1 MASDILSRSAPP
13 PEPTGPAPGR
23 TSGDATSDATRLLCA
38 GTYLDPEYR
47 ATVIRELLTHRF
59 RVVAPSYGYDAVPVL
74 AHALAAR
81 RLHRARLAVLGAG
94 LGVTLVL
101 MGAGVLNAF
110 AGFLTA
116 LWLVWVTAYLRRVV
130 TLQTLVS
137 RLRGRTDPKG
147 GTSGFDASYP
157 EHPRLTPELV
167 AKIDR
172 EQTSDGSLVRYG
184 GYKPFVGAGEPVR
197 RWSTAELLIGAPVPS
212 ADQHPFLHEHQYQD
226 RNQPGPGISR
236 ATVVH
241 GQEPQR
247 KEVVPFTTDEI
258 TSYVAE
264 RMTADLRDRARQA
277 ERIEGLA
284 VERST
289 FTTAVTRLG
298 VWEQPEGGAHDGPW
312 EDGYGARR
320 AYLCVRVGT
329 WNQELVTT
337 AFVGFDLKG
346 NTLHTEFYSY
356 VLAPIQASF
365 HLVDR
370 LPAALTGRLLLRVA
384 WHTLRATPGAT
395 VRPVLAQLRSRL
407 PGLLPWRWGKTRIL
421 VLQPSDTSEF
431 RLGRYAD
438 TVLNRGALTSIRE
451 MATSDDFHV
460 FFQETDTIKYTQI
473 VERQLLQV
481 IRDFLH
487 EHNVDLAEHEARQTN
502 ILNSYG
508 DNNNFVNNNNGGT
521 VNSGTQNFHRGS
533 EGGGQGAGSA

>member
-23 TSGDATSDATRLLCA
+23 PAGDATSNATRLLCA
-38 GTYLDPEYR
+38 GTYLDPVYR

-94 LGVTLVL
+94 LFLTVVL
-101 MGAGVLNAF
+101 MSTGVLD
-110 AGFLTA
+110 GTTGSLTS

-130 TLQTLVS
+130 TLQTLIT
-137 RLRGRTDPKG
+137 RLRRRTDPASPA
-147 GTSGFDASYP
+147 SGFDGAYP
-157 EHPRLTPELV
+157 EHPRLSAELV

-172 EQTSDGSLVRYG
+172 EQLADGSLIRYG

-197 RWSTAELLIGAPVPS
+197 RWSTAELLIGAPAPVFE
-212 ADQHPFLHEHQYQD
+212 QHHGF
-226 RNQPGPGISR
+226 PGAPQEAG
-236 ATVVH
+236 AN
-241 GQEPQR
+241 GQEPRR
-247 KEVVPFTTDEI
+247 KEVTAFTADEI
-258 TSYVAE
+258 TAYVAD
-264 RMTADLRDRARQA
+264 RMSADLRDRARQS
-277 ERIEGLA
+277 ERIDGLA

-289 FTTAVTRLG
+289 FTTAVTTRLG
-298 VWEQPEGGAHDGPW
+298 VWEAAPDKRDGHW
-312 EDGYGARR
+312 EDGYDSQR

-370 LPAALTGRLLLRVA
+370 LPAALNGRLLLRVA
-384 WHTLRATPGAT
+384 WHTLRSTPEAAL
-395 VRPVLAQLRSRL
+395 RPVLGRLRSWL
-407 PGLLPWRWGKTRIL
+407 PGLLPWRWGKVRIH
-421 VLQPSDTSEF
+421 VLQPPDTSEF

-481 IRDFLH
+481 IRDFLY
-487 EHNVDLAEHEARQTN
+487 EHNVDVAEHEARQTN

-508 DNNNFVNNNNGGT
+508 NNNNFVNNNNGGN
-521 VNSGTQNFHRGS
+521 VNSGPQHFHHGP
-533 EGGGQGAGSA
+533 EGGQGAGTS

>member
-1 MASDILSRSAPP
+1 MASDILSLPAPP
-13 PEPTGPAPGR
+13 PEPTGPSPDRPPSDG
-23 TSGDATSDATRLLCA
+23 TSDATRLLCA
-38 GTYLDPEYR
+38 GTYLDPVYR

-94 LGVTLVL
+94 LVVTFVL
-101 MGAGVLNAF
+101 MGVGVLNAV
-110 AGFLTA
+110 AGWLTA

-130 TLQTLVS
+130 TLQTLTA
-137 RLRGRTDPKG
+137 RLRGRTDAAG
-147 GTSGFDASYP
+147 RTSGFDGSYP
-157 EHPRLTPELV
+157 EHPLLTAELV

-197 RWSTAELLIGAPVPS
+197 RWSTAELLIGAP
-212 ADQHPFLHEHQYQD
+212 ATTFEHQ
-226 RNQPGPGISR
+226 RVPGIPPA
-236 ATVVH
+236 ATAS
-241 GQEPQR
+241 GREPKR
-247 KEVVPFTTDEI
+247 KEVVAFTAEEI
-258 TSYVAE
+258 TACVAE
-264 RMTADLRDRARQA
+264 RMTAQLRDQARRS
-277 ERIEGLA
+277 ERIDGLA

-289 FTTAVTRLG
+289 FTTAVTTRLG
-298 VWEQPEGGAHDGPW
+298 VREPERDDRDGHW
-312 EDGYGARR
+312 ADGYDAQRT
-320 AYLCVRVGT
+320 YLCVRVGS

-356 VLAPIQASF
+356 VLAPIRASF

-370 LPAALTGRLLLRVA
+370 LPAALDGRLLLRVA
-384 WHTLRATPGAT
+384 WHTLRGTPEAALRAFVT
-395 VRPVLAQLRSRL
+395 RLADVL
-407 PGLLPWRWGKTRIL
+407 PRWGNTTRIR
-421 VLQPSDTSEF
+421 VLQAPDTSEF

-451 MATSDDFHV
+451 MATSAGFHV

-481 IRDFLH
+481 VRDFLH
-487 EHNVDLAEHEARQTN
+487 EHNVDVAEHEARQTN
-502 ILNSYG
+502 ILNDYG
-508 DNNNFVNNNNGGT
+508 RNNSFVNENSGT
-521 VNSGTQNFHRGS
+521 VNSGTQNIQRGS
-533 EGGGQGAGSA
+533 DGGQGGGPS

>member
-1 MASDILSRSAPP
+1 MASDILSSLPAPP
-13 PEPTGPAPGR
+13 PEPKGPFPGR
-23 TSGDATSDATRLLCA
+23 TSGDATSNATRLLCA
-38 GTYLDPEYR
+38 GTYLDPVYR

-81 RLHRARLAVLGAG
+81 RLHRTRLAALGAG
-94 LGVTLVL
+94 LVVTFVL
-101 MGAGVLNAF
+101 MDTGVLNAY
-110 AGFLTA
+110 AGWLTA

-130 TLQTLVS
+130 TLQTLIS
-137 RLRGRTDPKG
+137 RLRGRTDAAG
-147 GTSGFDASYP
+147 RANGFDGSYP
-157 EHPRLTPELV
+157 EHPRLTAELV

-172 EQTSDGSLVRYG
+172 EQMSDGSVVRYG

-197 RWSTAELLIGAPVPS
+197 RWSTAELLIGALEPAVEQHQFIPGLPP
-212 ADQHPFLHEHQYQD
+212 ADVT
-226 RNQPGPGISR
+226 N
-236 ATVVH
+236 
-241 GQEPQR
+241 GQEPKR
-247 KEVVPFTTDEI
+247 KEVIAFTAEKISAYVADRMTTD
-258 TSYVAE
+258 
-264 RMTADLRDRARQA
+264 LRNRAREA
-277 ERIEGLA
+277 ERIDGLA
-284 VERST
+284 VELST
-289 FTTAVTRLG
+289 FTTAVTTRLG
-298 VWEQPEGGAHDGPW
+298 GWEPARDNRDGGW
-312 EDGYGARR
+312 EDGYGSQR
-320 AYLCVRVGT
+320 AYLCVRVGS

-370 LPAALTGRLLLRVA
+370 LPAALSGRLLLRVA
-384 WHTLRATPGAT
+384 WHTLRSTPEAAL
-395 VRPVLAQLRSRL
+395 RPALTRLRTWL
-407 PGLLPWRWGKTRIL
+407 PGLLPWRWGKTRIQ
-421 VLQPSDTSEF
+421 VLQPLDTSEF

-481 IRDFLH
+481 VRDFLH
-487 EHNVDLAEHEARQTN
+487 EHNVDVAEHEARQTN

-508 DNNNFVNNNNGGT
+508 NNNNFVNNNNGGT

-533 EGGGQGAGSA
+533 DGGQGAGTS

>member
-1 MASDILSRSAPP
+1 MASDILSLSVPP
-13 PEPTGPAPGR
+13 PDPTGRAPGR
-23 TSGDATSDATRLLCA
+23 PSGDATSNATRLLCA
-38 GTYLDPEYR
+38 GTYLDPVYR

-94 LGVTLVL
+94 LVVTFAL
-101 MGAGVLNAF
+101 MVSGVLNEF
-110 AGFLTA
+110 AASLTM

-130 TLQTLVS
+130 TLQTLTS
-137 RLRGRTDPKG
+137 RLRGRTDAAGRKA
-147 GTSGFDASYP
+147 GFDGAYP
-157 EHPRLTPELV
+157 DHPRLTAELV

-172 EQTSDGSLVRYG
+172 EQTSDGSLICYG
-184 GYKPFVGAGEPVR
+184 GYKPFVGAGQQVR
-197 RWSTAELLIGAPVPS
+197 RWSNAELLIGAPAP
-212 ADQHPFLHEHQYQD
+212 AFEQHQH
-226 RNQPGPGISR
+226 GPGMSR
-236 ATVVH
+236 AAA
-241 GQEPQR
+241 GQEPKR
-247 KEVVPFTTDEI
+247 KEVIAFTAEEI
-258 TSYVAE
+258 TAYVGD
-264 RMTADLRDRARQA
+264 RMTAELRDRAREA
-277 ERIEGLA
+277 ERIDGLA

-289 FTTAVTRLG
+289 FTTAVTTRLG
-298 VWEQPEGGAHDGPW
+298 VWEPVRERLGGGW
-312 EDGYGARR
+312 EDGYGSQR
-320 AYLCVRVGT
+320 AYLCVRVGS

-356 VLAPIQASF
+356 VLAPIEASF

-370 LPAALTGRLLLRVA
+370 LPAALNGRLLLRVA
-384 WHTLRATPGAT
+384 WHTLRSTPEAAL
-395 VRPVLAQLRSRL
+395 RPALTRLRALL
-407 PGLLPWRWGKTRIL
+407 PGLLPWRWGKTLIR
-421 VLQPSDTSEF
+421 VLQPPDTSEF

-481 IRDFLH
+481 VRDFLH

-508 DNNNFVNNNNGGT
+508 DNNNFVNNNSGT
-521 VNSGTQNFHRGS
+521 VNSGTQNFHRGTD
-533 EGGGQGAGSA
+533 GGGQGAGSS